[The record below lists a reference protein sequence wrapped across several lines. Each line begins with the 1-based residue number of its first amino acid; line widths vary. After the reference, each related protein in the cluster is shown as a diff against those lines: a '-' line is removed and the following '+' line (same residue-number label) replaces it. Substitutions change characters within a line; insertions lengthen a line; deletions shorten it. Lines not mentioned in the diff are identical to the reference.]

1 MIRCRVCGHRYTD
14 PIPTDA
20 ELAAMYDSSYFSAE
34 GAWVCGYWEGSYV
47 GNEQRLREEARE
59 ALPHIGR
66 LGGRLLEVGPAG
78 GYFLDEAR
86 KVGFDVTGIELN
98 AEMAEWGRANL
109 GLNIMCGLFEDAP
122 VEPCSF
128 DVVVAQDV
136 LEHVR
141 DPQGFVRRA
150 ASLLRPGGIFFVRG
164 PLEQSS
170 RDAFYLAVRE
180 HARHEPLVRQEPP
193 YHLQGFVRT
202 SFERVVNKAGLQL
215 AAFHANPLRPA
226 WRYDGAKQAAASVIE
241 TLAYQADVLL
251 GGGDFMTAR
260 AIKAT

>member
-1 MIRCRVCGHRYTD
+1 MIRCRECDHRYTD
-14 PIPTDA
+14 PLPTDG
-20 ELAAMYDSSYFSAE
+20 ELAAMYDSQYFSDE
-34 GAWVCGYWEGSYV
+34 GAWVCGYWKGSYIE
-47 GNEQRLREEARE
+47 NEAKLRAEARE

-66 LGGRLLEVGPAG
+66 SSGRLLEIGPAG
-78 GYFLDEAR
+78 GFFLDEAR
-86 KVGFDVTGIELN
+86 RVGFDVTGIELN

-109 GLNIMCGLFEDAP
+109 GLDIMCGMFEDAP

-141 DPQGFVRRA
+141 DPRAFVRRA

-180 HARHEPLVRQEPP
+180 YAKRGPLVRQEPP
-193 YHLQGFVRT
+193 YHLQGFVRK
-202 SFERVVNKAGLQL
+202 SFDMAVSQAGLRM
-215 AAFHANPLRPA
+215 AAFHAQPLRPTWKYSA
-226 WRYDGAKQAAASVIE
+226 AKDVLASVIE
-241 TLAYQADVLL
+241 NIAYGADVLR

-260 AIKAT
+260 MVKA